1 MSVREPDW
9 AGFRQAVTARQRPIM
24 EGLAEF
30 LRLDTVSQKPDRVRT
45 GAEWL
50 RRAMRVRGLE
60 AHVLETGGNPA
71 VYGALPVPEAE
82 RTLLI
87 YCHYDVKP
95 APPEGWLQTSPFE
108 PVLRARAAEEGAPV
122 LVNETLARRFD
133 VVVIAGDSLDVS
145 SIVARSLVFSM
156 ASYVK

>member
-1 MSVREPDW
+1 MSVREPPDW
-9 AGFRQAVTARQRPIM
+9 AGFRQAVAARQRLIM

-50 RRAMRVRGLE
+50 RQVMRARGLD

-71 VYGALPVPEAE
+71 VYGALPVPGAE

-95 APPEGWLQTSPFE
+95 APPDGWLQTSPFE
-108 PVLRARAAEEGAPV
+108 PVLRARA
-122 LVNETLARRFD
+122 LKRARRCYGSATSPTKPCPT
-133 VVVIAGDSLDVS
+133 IGSTAAAPPTTRGLSGHTSLRS
-145 SIVARSLVFSM
+145 S
-156 ASYVK
+156 